1 MELTGEGLLGHYL
14 ATFDERTR
22 AAHLATLLHARATEP
37 TRWPTVQMI
46 RKFALLFEVP
56 MAELG
61 AWFGQMCRMEREKEL
76 WVDVFRN
83 APGTH
88 DAKRLMTKEQ
98 RRAFGFMLL
107 ATG

>member
-1 MELTGEGLLGHYL
+1 MELTREGIEDAYPVL
-14 ATFDERTR
+14 FDERIR

-37 TRWPTVQMI
+37 TRWPTVPMI

-56 MAELG
+56 MGELG
-61 AWFGQMCRMEREKEL
+61 AWFGQMCRIERGKEL

-98 RRAFGFMLL
+98 SRAFGYMLL
-107 ATG
+107 ATD